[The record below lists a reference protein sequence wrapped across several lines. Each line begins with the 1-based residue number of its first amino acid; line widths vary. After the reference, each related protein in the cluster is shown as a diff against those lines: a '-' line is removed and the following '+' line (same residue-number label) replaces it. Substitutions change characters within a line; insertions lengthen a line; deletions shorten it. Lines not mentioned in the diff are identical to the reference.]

1 MELVELE
8 GVKRLQGGDKD
19 LEREDS
25 RVMLQ
30 ARLGKICLF
39 NPDRHTFI
47 VRHTMKSRRGGI
59 QEVPVIGRH

>member
-39 NPDRHTFI
+39 NPDTFI